1 MKVYVSFCTSGNLI
15 QAGSNERAEFYLNQ
29 STTPVLVVE
38 DMKHG
43 VGQKG
48 SVGVFVDIG
57 TEAIISELKVT
68 CTD

>member
-1 MKVYVSFCTSGNLI
+1 MPHE
-15 QAGSNERAEFYLNQ
+15 NERAEFYLNQ
-29 STTPVLVVE
+29 GTRPVLIVE

-43 VGQKG
+43 IGHRG
-48 SVGVFVDIG
+48 SVGIFVDVG